1 MKKQRIFTRILIP
14 AMIMLLLVPPVSCGI
29 FHQAAKKYAYEEAEK
44 ELDALQ
50 KNLLPAIKT
59 CMQDEAAGSPKERVG
74 KFVREAAAVIRRM
87 NTDATFFVYTEEKK
101 LVYPYEESEKA
112 EIKDLS
118 DQAVGYLDELTD
130 ETKLLMTT
138 LQKDEGGEYLAKCY
152 LVPVNSRA
160 FHYMVT
166 YCPTDRIQTWVNR
179 ASWMVFAT
187 SGGICLVLAG
197 VLWMVAIG
205 ITRPL
210 ERLCREVNRIGEG
223 SFELIGES
231 FDLKE
236 LESLRLTMNQMAA
249 KLEQSDTQQKTFF
262 QNVSH
267 DLRTPLMSIG
277 GYAQGIEMGVFP
289 DPKQAAHTIME
300 ESQRLT
306 SLVESLLTLSK
317 LENGTTKPDLKPLKL
332 ETSIR
337 QSMERMNGLAMQKE
351 IQLIWNPEEKEEYVL
366 ADEMLMGKI
375 WDNLLSNALRYGK
388 RQVEI
393 TEIGQKGEVQIQ
405 IADDG
410 PGINPKDLPH
420 IFDRCYKG
428 KGGNFGIG
436 LAIVKAAVMGMG
448 GRISVENRENGG
460 AVFTLYLP
468 ESEK

>member
-14 AMIMLLLVPPVSCGI
+14 TMMILFLVPPVSCGI
-29 FHQAAKKYAYEEAEK
+29 FHQTAKKYAYEEAEK
-44 ELDALQ
+44 ELDTLQ
-50 KNLLPAIKT
+50 KNLLPAIKA
-59 CMQDEAAGSPKERVG
+59 CMQDETVGLPRERVG
-74 KFVREAAAVIRRM
+74 KFVREAATVIRRM

-101 LVYPYEESEKA
+101 LVYPYGESEKA
-112 EIKDLS
+112 EVKDLS
-118 DQAVGYLDELTD
+118 DQAVGYLGELTD
-130 ETKLLMTT
+130 ETKLLVTT
-138 LQKDEGGEYLAKCY
+138 LKRDEGGEYLAKLY

-187 SGGICLVLAG
+187 SGGISLILAG
-197 VLWMVAIG
+197 VLWMVTVG
-205 ITRPL
+205 ITNPL
-210 ERLCREVNRIGEG
+210 ERLCREANRIGEG
-223 SFELIGES
+223 SFDPIGES

-236 LESLRLTMNQMAA
+236 LESLRLTMNQMAS
-249 KLEQSDTQQKTFF
+249 KLEQSDIQQKTFF

-277 GYAQGIEMGVFP
+277 GYAQGIEMGVFS

-300 ESQRLT
+300 ESMRLT
-306 SLVESLLTLSK
+306 SLVESLLTLSR
-317 LENGTTKPDLKPLKL
+317 LENGTTKPHLVPLKL

-337 QSMERMNGLAMQKE
+337 QSMERMNGLAVQRG
-351 IQLIWNPEEKEEYVL
+351 IRFIWNPGKEDGLVL

-375 WDNLLSNALRYGK
+375 LDNLLSNALRYGK
-388 RQVEI
+388 QQVEI
-393 TEIGQKGEVQIQ
+393 TEICQKGEVQIQ

-410 PGINPKDLPH
+410 PGIDPKDLPH
-420 IFDRCYKG
+420 IFERCYKG

-436 LAIVKAAVMGMG
+436 LAIVKAAIMGMG
-448 GRISVENRENGG
+448 GRISAENRANGG

-468 ESEK
+468 ECEK